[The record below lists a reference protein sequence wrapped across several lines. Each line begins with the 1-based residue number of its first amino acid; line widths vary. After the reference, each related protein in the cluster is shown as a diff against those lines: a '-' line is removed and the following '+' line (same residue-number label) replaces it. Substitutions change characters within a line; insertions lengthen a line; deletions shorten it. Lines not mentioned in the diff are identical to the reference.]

1 MRRFL
6 PALGFAI
13 TIALSVFVGCNNSDR
28 GKSFDPTIYSGIASL
43 RVRCAI
49 GMPTAKQ
56 TLVIQAANAHWQE
69 FQSSVFPLLQFA
81 FGVNFPFAPR
91 DVYIYD
97 VPLLY
102 APYGS
107 NNQLGYVDLGD
118 MSIHVVAGSAGEVPD
133 LLHQLTHS
141 YYFPHEVY
149 DQGPMIGVGANSI
162 NIWDNIKTAQNT
174 LVTNLRIQRGVP

>member
-6 PALGFAI
+6 SASIFAVAVAL
-13 TIALSVFVGCNNSDR
+13 LVLVGCNNSNK
-28 GKSFDPTIYSGIASL
+28 GKTFNYTTYSGIASMRL
-43 RVRCAI
+43 FCAVS
-49 GMPTAKQ
+49 MPPAKQ
-56 TLVIQAANAHWQE
+56 TLVIQAANLHWQE

-81 FGVNFPFAPR
+81 YGVNFPSASR
-91 DVYIYD
+91 DIYVYD

-107 NNQLGYVDLGD
+107 NNQLGYVDLSD
-118 MSIHVVAGSAGEVPD
+118 MSIHVVAGSAGEIPD

-141 YYFPHEVY
+141 HYFPYEVY
-149 DQGPMIGVGANSI
+149 DQGPMIGVGNNAI
-162 NIWDNIKTAQNT
+162 NVWDNIKAAQNT